1 MYDSVIHGAKE
12 YIVSEKAVILLSGG
26 LDSLTCMAIAK
37 DQGYQLYPISFDYQQ
52 RHHAELDAAR
62 GIAVEFNA
70 THKIINMH
78 EMGHLGGSALTDQ
91 NISVADYSGDGE
103 IPATYVPA
111 RNIVFL
117 SIALGYAEII
127 EADKIFIGV
136 SSVDY
141 SGYPDCRPEF
151 IDAFQRVADVG
162 IKRGVEGNGIQIMS
176 PLIHLSKAETIQ
188 LGTKLGVDYSQSVSC
203 YRANQQGEAC
213 GRCDSCILRQQGFA
227 AAGIADPT
235 RYIQKIVE

>member
-1 MYDSVIHGAKE
+1 M
-12 YIVSEKAVILLSGG
+12 SEKAVILLSGG

-62 GIAVEFNA
+62 CIAAEFKA
-70 THKIINMH
+70 EHKIINLQ
-78 EMGHLGGSALTDQ
+78 ELGRLGGSALTDQ
-91 NISVADYSGDGE
+91 QIAVADYTGDGK

-127 EADKIFIGV
+127 DASKIFVGV

-151 IDAFQRVADVG
+151 VEAFQHMADVG
-162 IKRGVEGNGIQIMS
+162 IKRGVEGNRIEIVS
-176 PLIHLSKAETIQ
+176 PLIHLSKAETIA
-188 LGTKLGVDYSQSVSC
+188 LGVELGVDYRHSVSC

-213 GRCDSCILRQQGFA
+213 GHCDSCVLRKQGFQ
-227 AAGIADPT
+227 AAGVTDPT
-235 RYIQKIVE
+235 RYINQTVA